1 MDELSTK
8 VIMYRAKHN
17 LSQKEMGALIG
28 VSGQMISFAETGR
41 HIGKVTRTK
50 LEILFNQDKRKG
62 EEK

>member
-17 LSQKEMGALIG
+17 LSQKELGELIG
-28 VSGQMISFAETGR
+28 VTGQMISFAESGK
-41 HIGKVTRTK
+41 HIGKITKAK
-50 LEILFNQDKRKG
+50 LEILFNEDKRKG